1 MPVGTIILIVAGIL
15 IFFGFAHRVLDRMR
29 LTDRQALLIIIL
41 AIIGSF
47 IDITLWRGS
56 AELVVNVGGSV
67 VPVALAVWLIAT
79 ADTGLERWRAV
90 FGAVAAGAL
99 LYGLMR
105 ILPREAPALPVDP
118 TYLYAVV
125 AGLLAYVLGRS
136 RRGAFTAAILGVTLA
151 DIASWA
157 ELLVTRTPGRAW
169 LGGAG
174 MLDATVI
181 AGLIAV
187 LVAELVGET
196 AELASGGPRAN
207 RRRARG
213 DGGPDRPAPDM
224 SERGSDAARPRE
236 RGARERRSGSR
247 PSPDRHASA
256 FAPVSGRDGRD
267 KAGLRADPAHVASRL
282 EKARATRGGPG
293 SGDLDR
299 VELEEP
305 HRYEASRAS
314 STDEVLSRRKQEGE
328 GEEDEPKEQ

>member
-1 MPVGTIILIVAGIL
+1 MPVGTIILMIAGIL

-41 AIIGSF
+41 AIVGSF

-56 AELVVNVGGSV
+56 FELVVNVGGSV
-67 VPVALAVWLIAT
+67 VPVALAIWLIAT
-79 ADTGLERWRAV
+79 ADTGLERWRGV

-105 ILPREAPALPVDP
+105 ILPREAPVLPVDP
-118 TYLYAVV
+118 TYLFAVV

-136 RRGAFTAAILGVTLA
+136 RRGAFAAAILGVTLA
-151 DIASWA
+151 DIGAWI
-157 ELLVTRTPGRAW
+157 EMLVTRTPGRAW

-174 MLDATVI
+174 MLDATVV
-181 AGLIAV
+181 AGLVAV

-207 RRRARG
+207 RRRQRG
-213 DGGPDRPAPDM
+213 DGGPGRPAPDM
-224 SERGSDAARPRE
+224 TERGSDQERPTGGADGRRT
-236 RGARERRSGSR
+236 RGER
-247 PSPDRHASA
+247 PSPDRNASA
-256 FAPVSGRDGRD
+256 LAPEVDREKGVSDAPTPRET
-267 KAGLRADPAHVASRL
+267 VARL
-282 EKARATRGGPG
+282 ERARATHGGPA

-305 HRYEASRAS
+305 QRYEVKRSS
-314 STDEVLSRRKQEGE
+314 STDEVTSRRRQTGG
-328 GEEDEPKEQ
+328 GEEDEPKG